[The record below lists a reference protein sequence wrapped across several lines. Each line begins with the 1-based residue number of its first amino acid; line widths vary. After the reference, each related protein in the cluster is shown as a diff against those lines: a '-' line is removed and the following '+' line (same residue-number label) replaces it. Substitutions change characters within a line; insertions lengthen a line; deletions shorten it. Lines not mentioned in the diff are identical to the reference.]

1 MNTETKKNLQAAAI
15 LVGTIVG
22 VGTFGIPYVFAQAG
36 FFVGLGHLA
45 ALSAVMLA
53 IHLMYGE
60 IVLRTQEKHRF
71 IGYADI
77 YLGTWGRRIAIPM
90 VVVGIFGTLL
100 AYTIVGGNFT
110 ALLFDPFV
118 ELSTVWWS
126 LIFFAAMAF
135 FIVTDFRTGAPAELL
150 MNAVFLA
157 VFTALIGRSL
167 PDISAE
173 NIFAV
178 HSTSNFFLPYGVVL
192 FAVAG
197 SAAVPELRDV
207 LMGDGRMRRVI
218 IWGTLIPVALYAL
231 FALAA
236 VGVVGEATTPDAIG
250 GLVARYGRWVA
261 VAGGIVGALTT
272 ATSFI
277 VLGLVLKHAFIYDL
291 RVPKH
296 ISTMLVLGVPLLL
309 FAVSTHDFVKV
320 IGFVGAVF
328 GGIEGILMLKLHR
341 AAKILG
347 RRSPEYSLH
356 IPSFAYYIIGALYV
370 AGIGYEIAYTFLH
383 RA

>member
-126 LIFFAAMAF
+126 LIFFAAMQ
-135 FIVTDFRTGAPAELL
+135 VR
-150 MNAVFLA
+150 
-157 VFTALIGRSL
+157 
-167 PDISAE
+167 
-173 NIFAV
+173 
-178 HSTSNFFLPYGVVL
+178 
-192 FAVAG
+192 
-197 SAAVPELRDV
+197 
-207 LMGDGRMRRVI
+207 
-218 IWGTLIPVALYAL
+218 
-231 FALAA
+231 
-236 VGVVGEATTPDAIG
+236 
-250 GLVARYGRWVA
+250 
-261 VAGGIVGALTT
+261 
-272 ATSFI
+272 
-277 VLGLVLKHAFIYDL
+277 
-291 RVPKH
+291 
-296 ISTMLVLGVPLLL
+296 
-309 FAVSTHDFVKV
+309 
-320 IGFVGAVF
+320 
-328 GGIEGILMLKLHR
+328 
-341 AAKILG
+341 
-347 RRSPEYSLH
+347 
-356 IPSFAYYIIGALYV
+356 
-370 AGIGYEIAYTFLH
+370 
-383 RA
+383 